1 MILAR
6 TVVELSHKQ
15 IVDTEKQ
22 TQTDAG
28 IDNTRRPKLLASGK
42 KG

>member
-15 IVDTEKQ
+15 IVDTDRQ

-28 IDNTRRPKLLASGK
+28 NEGK